1 MRAPLATLKETPLKM
16 SVGPKDLERELTVI
30 SDMVSSGK

>member
-16 SVGPKDLERELTVI
+16 SVGPKDLEREETVMR
-30 SDMVSSGK
+30 DMGEGR